1 MLWANIVGVLV
12 LLIIVS
18 YLIQWL
24 VPHGP
29 SKAVSRSRYLRG
41 DVAPIVGFFG
51 AILLALSFAQAAE
64 SNALA
69 PWAGGDAFGLI
80 LSGGAWLFGFY
91 RQRQGTSK
99 KRSVLQTVRRYGTVV
114 IGSIIGL
121 YLAVRIFG
129 AVLEVFVAA
138 ALGMFVIAFAVA
150 LFNGN
155 KPIVEE
161 KNGK

>member
-1 MLWANIVGVLV
+1 MLWANIVGALI

-24 VPHGP
+24 VPRSR
-29 SKAVSRSRYLRG
+29 SKATPRSRYLRW

-51 AILLALSFAQAAE
+51 AILLALAFAQAVE

-69 PWAGGDAFGLI
+69 LWAGGDACGLI
-80 LSGGAWLFGFY
+80 VSGGAWLLGFY
-91 RQRQGTSK
+91 RPSQGAGK
-99 KRSVLQTVRRYGTVV
+99 KRGVLQTIRRYGAIV
-114 IGSIIGL
+114 IGSLIGL

-129 AVLEVFVAA
+129 AALGVFVAA
-138 ALGMFVIAFAVA
+138 ALGVFVIAFAVT

-155 KPIVEE
+155 KPIAEE

>member
-1 MLWANIVGVLV
+1 MWANIVGGLV

-24 VPHGP
+24 VPHGS
-29 SKAVSRSRYLRG
+29 SKAMSRSRYLRG
-41 DVAPIVGFFG
+41 DVAPIVAFFG
-51 AILLALSFAQAAE
+51 AILLALSLAQAVE

-80 LSGGAWLFGFY
+80 VSGGAWVLGFY
-91 RQRQGTSK
+91 RQSQGARK
-99 KRSVLQTVRRYGTVV
+99 KRGVLQTVRRYGTVV

-129 AVLEVFVAA
+129 AALEVFIAA

-155 KPIVEE
+155 KPMAEE